1 MLDGKRGVY
10 IRWYL
15 AHSWYCFRR
24 RRRRMPIPINNIH
37 FHSHGCRALF
47 LHLLSCSVS
56 YLCWNIQ
63 PIYLAKNVYFHI
75 ATTDFCRFHGVRA
88 FFICSHHAQWPVESL
103 NVMTL
108 EQSHSC
114 SFFSTLIWFNGWKI
128 GLHLCLW
135 CFMEEIFSFD
145 GKWNWPNVFLFMSKT
160 D

>member
-1 MLDGKRGVY
+1 
-10 IRWYL
+10 
-15 AHSWYCFRR
+15 
-24 RRRRMPIPINNIH
+24 MP
-37 FHSHGCRALF
+37 RAFF

-63 PIYLAKNVYFHI
+63 PIYFAKNVYFHI
-75 ATTDFCRFHGVRA
+75 ATTDFCRFQSVRA

-103 NVMTL
+103 CVMTL

-128 GLHLCLW
+128 GLHPCLW

-145 GKWNWPNVFLFMSKT
+145 GKWNWPNVFYSCQKRISLRWIDGIPQPRWIGRPLARNARCNRNLSRKKSL
-160 D
+160 